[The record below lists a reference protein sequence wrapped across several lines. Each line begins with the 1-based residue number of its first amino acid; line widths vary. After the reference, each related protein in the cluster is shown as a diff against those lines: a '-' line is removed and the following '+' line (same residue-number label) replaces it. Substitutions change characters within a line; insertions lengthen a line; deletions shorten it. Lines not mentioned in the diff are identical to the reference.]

1 MSLGKPNTGPT
12 SPAPHEGPATAARP
26 AQLALAVLSGLL
38 LGLLLFRGYG
48 TGTGTRPSRPV
59 SVLTLDLNRAS
70 PAELAQVPGIGPGLA
85 EQITRHR
92 ERQGGFRSVEELRQV
107 KGIGPVTFEK
117 VRVHFRV
124 EPPGAPP
131 GAPAPDELLLL
142 DPMPTSPAAPS
153 AASPAP
159 AATPAPTLTRPP
171 ADRSAATRKLQPG
184 DPPLNVNT
192 ATPEELQRLP
202 GVGPVLARNIAAA
215 RAEGPLRSLA
225 DLDRVKGIGPKTLE
239 KLRPF
244 VTFE

>member
-48 TGTGTRPSRPV
+48 TGAGVRPSRPV
-59 SVLTLDLNRAS
+59 CVLTLDLNRAC

-92 ERQGGFRSVEELRQV
+92 ERHGGFRSVEELRQV
-107 KGIGPVTFEK
+107 KGIGPATFEK

-124 EPPGAPP
+124 EPPGAP
-131 GAPAPDELLLL
+131 APDGPLALN
-142 DPMPTSPAAPS
+142 PMPTSPVGPSVVPPPAAAP
-153 AASPAP
+153 PA
-159 AATPAPTLTRPP
+159 LTRPP
-171 ADRSAATRKLQPG
+171 ADRPAATRKLQAG

-192 ATPEELQRLP
+192 ASPEELQRLP
-202 GVGPVLARNIAAA
+202 GVGPALARNIAAA